1 MRKLIVAVAALV
13 LLAVVYVPREPARV
27 TSGGPPYRRIVS
39 LVPSVTDLLF
49 AVGAGENVVGVT
61 RYCTHPPEAQSKEKI
76 GDIRVDYEKVAAL
89 KPDAV
94 ITVRRMTREA
104 AEALERMGLR
114 VEELYGESFGEIADA
129 LRKAGRWTGRA
140 ERGEEEARKLLARV
154 RAVEERVK
162 GKARPTVFFESSYDP
177 IWSVSGNSYVGDMIT
192 RAGGRNILEDMA
204 EPWGPVSWEVVL
216 KADPDVIL
224 IGHESTANL
233 DARAGWASLKAVR
246 TGRVHIVTKEEF
258 YFPTPRLADGL
269 ERAARLF
276 HGAD

>member
-1 MRKLIVAVAALV
+1 VRKLIAAVAALV

-39 LVPSVTDLLF
+39 LVPSVTELLF
-49 AVGAGENVVGVT
+49 AVGAGDHVVGVT
-61 RYCTHPPEAQSKEKI
+61 RYCAYPPEAQSREKI

-104 AEALERMGLR
+104 AEVLERMGLR
-114 VEELYGESFGEIADA
+114 VEELYGESFGEIAEA
-129 LRKAGRWTGRA
+129 LRTAGRWTGRA
-140 ERGEEEARKLLARV
+140 ERGEEEARRLLARV
-154 RAVEERVK
+154 EAVERRVR
-162 GKARPTVFFESSYDP
+162 GKPRPTVFFESSYDP
-177 IWSVSGNSYVGDMIT
+177 IWSVSGKSYVGDVIT
-192 RAGGRNILEDMA
+192 LAGGRNILEDMA
-204 EPWGPVSWEVVL
+204 QPWGPVSWEVVL
-216 KADPDVIL
+216 QADPDVIL

-233 DARAGWASLKAVR
+233 DARAGWANLKAVR
-246 TGRVHIVTKEEF
+246 SGRVHIVPKEEF
-258 YFPTPRLADGL
+258 YYPTARLADGL